1 MRRTVSLIISFILVM
16 GSAVWTAAAEETE
29 TGTELALLAAIGVVS
44 STNISPQAELS
55 RGDMALYLYRFIGAP
70 EPPQDAKGQ
79 IFNDVAE
86 DATQAPQLYYLKE
99 FGILSGDENGNYH
112 PDRPVTFYQAVKAVT
127 ATMGYEPLAAGAG
140 GWPAGYIKAANDNRL
155 LRGISISADGAVSQQ
170 TFFRLLY
177 NALFAKRLEVSA
189 ISSAAEYSYREDMF
203 LYDVHDVYEYTG
215 TVEATEYTGLYS
227 ASAKAA
233 KNHVTI
239 SGESFTTVQDAFAFI
254 GLPVR
259 CYVREEKS
267 GEDAILLIK
276 ARTDAEQVT
285 VHAADILPSTDK
297 NRLDYYDTA
306 TDKEESMTISRAAS
320 VFYNNVFYTEINGL
334 SASELRLADENGDA
348 LDAELTLV
356 DTDDDGTAD
365 LVKIMQYDIVTVEN
379 VDVENGLVSDK
390 YMSRYFKLDENEKG
404 VICKIYRGDEQ
415 IAVGDLK
422 VWDTLSVARSKDESV
437 IFAYASVNLAKGVI
451 ETAADGM
458 LVNGKEYRYSHYLK
472 TLLAGKKLEQPK
484 AGKSASLLLDVF
496 GNVAC
501 WQYSA
506 DVQDKYGFLLG
517 VDSGKG
523 ISAQARLK
531 LFTTADK
538 FEILEVADRIKIGDN
553 SYKEADWL
561 EKGGDLPAQL
571 VRYTV
576 NEKNEVNSLQTAD
589 TTYCNTIR
597 GYNSDKFSLD
607 FSGSAKWK
615 TSGVLSGKYQ
625 LAGGA
630 VLFSIPKDLT
640 NESAFMC
647 STPAGVLSNDQ
658 VENFELYDAS
668 ESKQAAVAVI
678 RVDKAGENFS
688 GAPALVKQ
696 ITSSVG
702 GDGDTVHKA
711 YLFQNGKELT
721 AEAKDDNLMAGIKVG
736 DIIKYNTD
744 SSGRIRSVQ
753 PVFSYQGEDSELYYS
768 DAANDNAG
776 SGTLNYACF
785 VMAYHV
791 SNANLEV
798 TVNPEV
804 KPEDPVGGTRLYLN
818 GGKLDDN
825 IYIFNAKNG
834 TVRKGSRADI
844 RPLTSYGKENASKM
858 FITGSYY
865 QVSTVVLYE

>member
-1 MRRTVSLIISFILVM
+1 MRRAIGLIISFILVM
-16 GSAVWTAAAEETE
+16 GTAVWAAAAEETE
-29 TGTELALLAAIGVVS
+29 TETELALLAAIGVVS
-44 STNISPQAELS
+44 SANVSPQAELS

-79 IFNDVAE
+79 IFADVAA

-99 FGILSGDENGNYH
+99 FGILSGDENGNYY
-112 PDRPVTFYQAVKAVT
+112 PDRPASFYQAVKAVT
-127 ATMGYEPLAAGAG
+127 VAMGYEPLAAGAG

-155 LRGISISADGAVSQQ
+155 LRGISVSTDGAVSQQ

-189 ISSAAEYSYREDMF
+189 ISSAAEYSYREEMF

-259 CYVREEKS
+259 CYVREEES
-267 GEDAILLIK
+267 GEDAVLLIRT
-276 ARTDAEQVT
+276 RTDAEQVT

-297 NRLDYYDTA
+297 NRLDYYDTE
-306 TDKEESMTISRAAS
+306 TGKEDSMTISRAAS

-365 LVKIMQYDIVTVEN
+365 LVKIMQYDIVTVES
-379 VDVENGLVSDK
+379 VDAENGLVSDK
-390 YMSRYFKLDENEKG
+390 YMSRYFKLDENEKS
-404 VICKIYRGDEQ
+404 VICKIYRGGEQ
-415 IAVGDLK
+415 IAVSDLK
-422 VWDTLSVARSKDESV
+422 VWDTLSIARSKDESV

-451 ETAADGM
+451 ETAADRI
-458 LVNGKEYRYSHYLK
+458 LVDGKEYRYSHYLK
-472 TLLAGKKLEQPK
+472 TLLAEGKLETPK
-484 AGKSASLLLDVF
+484 AGENASLLLDVF

-501 WQYSA
+501 WQYSGEE
-506 DVQDKYGFLLG
+506 QDKYGFLLG
-517 VDSGKG
+517 VDRGKG
-523 ISAQARLK
+523 ISAQAKLK
-531 LFTTADK
+531 LFTTADE
-538 FEILEVADRIKIGDN
+538 FEILDVADRIKIGDE
-553 SYKEADWL
+553 SYKEAEWL
-561 EKGGDLPAQL
+561 EKGETISAQL

-576 NEKNEVNSLQTAD
+576 NEENEVNSLQTAD

-597 GYNSDKFSLD
+597 GHNPDKFSLD

-625 LAGGA
+625 LDGSAI
-630 VLFSIPKDLT
+630 LFSIPNDLT
-640 NESAFMC
+640 NENAFMC

-668 ESKQAAVAVI
+668 ETKQAAVAVI
-678 RVDKAGENFS
+678 RVDSAGEKFS

-696 ITSSVG
+696 ITSGVNSSG
-702 GDGDTVHKA
+702 EIIHKA
-711 YLFQNGKELT
+711 YLFQNGKEMA
-721 AEAKDDNLMAGIKVG
+721 AEAKDDNLMAGINAG
-736 DIIKYNTD
+736 DIIKFNTD

-753 PVFSYQGEDSELYYS
+753 TVFSYKGEDSELYYS
-768 DAANDNAG
+768 DAGNDNAG
-776 SGTLNYACF
+776 AGTANYACF

-798 TVNPEV
+798 TVNPDV

-818 GGKLDDN
+818 GGNLDDN

-844 RPLTSYGKENASKM
+844 RPLASYGKENASKM
-858 FITGSYY
+858 FITGNYY